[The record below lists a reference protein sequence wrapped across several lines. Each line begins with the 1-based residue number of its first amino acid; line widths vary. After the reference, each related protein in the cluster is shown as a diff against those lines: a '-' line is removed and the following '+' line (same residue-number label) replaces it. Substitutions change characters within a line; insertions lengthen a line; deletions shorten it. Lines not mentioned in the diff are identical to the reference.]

1 MRSLSLH
8 LITTIL
14 FLIFGCSSTKETS
27 QEEIKGLPYDPP
39 GSTVTTNKT
48 IYPQHKRTFLFSG
61 SKLYVSN
68 EFPGSRLNDFYQED
82 DSTFIAVIEP
92 ENSPI
97 NNSAWYSFK
106 IWSEMDREIN
116 LKILYKDGSHRY
128 IPKLSYDGNNW
139 RPIDTNYYFNDTSK
153 GIANLKLKIKPTS
166 LWVSAQELF
175 LSDDYESW
183 IDELMT
189 KSFLK
194 KSVIGESAKGR
205 AINKIE
211 INEGNKDPDLVFIIG
226 RQHPPEVTGA
236 FALKSF
242 VEKLIDDS
250 ELSKNFRKR
259 FRVIVIPLVNPD
271 GVDEGHWRHNSNGVD
286 LNRDWFAFNQPETR
300 LVRDELLKTA
310 GQSQSKVKFFV
321 DFHSTQQDVFYITAK
336 DSSLDFDPT
345 YETTKSWL
353 NRTQEIFPDYKLNV
367 DESLNDY
374 NAPTSDDWAYN
385 VFNAPALTYEIGDET
400 DRALIRKICSGAAE
414 AMMEILLKA
423 KK

>member
-1 MRSLSLH
+1 MRFLSPH

-14 FLIFGCSSTKETS
+14 FLILGCSSTKETS
-27 QEEIKGLPYDPP
+27 QEKIKGLPYDPS
-39 GSTVTTNKT
+39 GSTITTNKT

-68 EFPGSRLNDFYQED
+68 EFTGSRLNDFYQEN

-106 IWSEMDREIN
+106 IWSEKNREIN

-128 IPKLSYDGNNW
+128 VPKLSYDGKYW
-139 RPIDTNYYFNDTSK
+139 RPIDSNFYFNDTSK
-153 GIANLKLKIKPTS
+153 GIANLKLKLKPDTI
-166 LWVSAQELF
+166 WISAQELF
-175 LSDDYESW
+175 LSKDYERW
-183 IDELMT
+183 IDELIW
-189 KSFLK
+189 KSFVK
-194 KSVIGESAKGR
+194 KSSIGQSVNGR
-205 AINKIE
+205 AINKLE
-211 INEGNKDPDLVFIIG
+211 ISEGRDNSDLVFIIG

-242 VEKLIDDS
+242 VEKLTEDS
-250 ELSKNFRKR
+250 EISRIFRER
-259 FRVIVIPLVNPD
+259 FRIVVVPLVNPD

-300 LVRDELLKTA
+300 LVRDELLRIVSESK
-310 GQSQSKVKFFV
+310 GKVKFFI
-321 DFHSTQQDVFYITAK
+321 DFHATQQDVFYITSR
-336 DSSLDFDPT
+336 DSTLSINPI

-353 NRTQEIFPDYKLNV
+353 NRIQEMFPDYKLNV

-374 NAPTSDDWAYN
+374 NAPTSDGWAYN
-385 VFNAPALTYEIGDET
+385 IFNAPALTYELGDET
-400 DRALIRKICSGAAE
+400 DRALIRKTCSGAAE
-414 AMMEILLKA
+414 AMMEILIKD